1 MSLSARYKLFWAGA
15 TAALFG
21 LAYWKNTVSYPAMK
35 WYNRLLKTG
44 IDTTLVVAMAVWA
57 PALLIMYVVMWLLS
71 PTKNRVAQIGG
82 GFGAMLV
89 MSHVAGVVFEAVVI
103 LGVFAVDLITGQVL
117 ARTKRHLT
125 EEVKVTMKGKNHE
138 QTERAA

>member
-1 MSLSARYKLFWAGA
+1 
-15 TAALFG
+15 
-21 LAYWKNTVSYPAMK
+21 MK
-35 WYNRLLKTG
+35 WYNRLLKAG

-89 MSHVAGVVFEAVVI
+89 MSHIAGVVFEAVVV